1 MQEDDIEQI
10 NLLVDLTTNKIN
22 QQLRANDKLSEGI
35 YRILVNLD
43 QVKDA
48 VKKGEGYFF
57 QNLSTHITSIEN
69 ECKELSKVSD
79 DFKNMHYKFD
89 NFFDSHSISLKNF
102 EDFIDKFNSSIT
114 ELNTNSKKATEILN
128 ELHEDKKNFVFV
140 NAFEFYKNKNK
151 SCLNTS
157 YIENHLLLPIYIVDF
172 SNPK

>member
-69 ECKELSKVSD
+69 ECKDLKKVSD
-79 DFKNMHYKFD
+79 DFKDMHYKLD

-128 ELHEDKKNFVFV
+128 ELHEDKKNFVIWKGKVIFAIFIFGPLM
-140 NAFEFYKNKNK
+140 NILIFLHQIKLINLSNI
-151 SCLNTS
+151 LN
-157 YIENHLLLPIYIVDF
+157 
-172 SNPK
+172 